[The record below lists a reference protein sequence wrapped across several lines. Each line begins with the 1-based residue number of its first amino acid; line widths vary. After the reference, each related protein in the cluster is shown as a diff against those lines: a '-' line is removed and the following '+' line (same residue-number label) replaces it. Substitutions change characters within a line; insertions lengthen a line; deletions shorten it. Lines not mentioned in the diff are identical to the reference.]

1 MSDINTTNYLP
12 VEDNP
17 IPIPATELEKLP
29 PPSDTAG
36 DAMFCQEVNTSG
48 NDVVDFDNVKLE
60 PAEGS
65 SISIPIPTLP
75 PTTSSSD
82 LISFDA
88 TAGATASAGATAAA
102 SKPSS
107 SSSSSSSP
115 IITDQQNNFRSESGY
130 ESWNDM
136 LYQLL
141 LYKARKGDV
150 NIPDNDVQYRS
161 LYDWIQ
167 TQREQYTLY
176 QQDETSSTVLNA
188 DRVAVLESIDIQ
200 CTVRG
205 ERIWQSNFDDLVAY
219 KKENGDVRV
228 PRQYEKAPKLAEWV
242 TDQRRQC
249 KARLEGKPSTMTAER
264 MAKLDQLGFVWQFRD
279 RMDWNE
285 RYEKLLEYKKEVS
298 FMRRILCEH
307 LRREEWSATEIH
319 DLPISNCSFDFISC
333 LQQNGHC
340 IVPQNYMKSN
350 ALGKWVAK
358 QVSSIDVLINL
369 CC

>member
-102 SKPSS
+102 SKPSSSS

-298 FMRRILCEH
+298 FIRVTCTVSETTDMVNHRHDMFLNFYLLIRYLSSSIERTLH
-307 LRREEWSATEIH
+307 RATELH
-319 DLPISNCSFDFISC
+319 E
-333 LQQNGHC
+333 
-340 IVPQNYMKSN
+340 K
-350 ALGKWVAK
+350 
-358 QVSSIDVLINL
+358 
-369 CC
+369 

>member
-1 MSDINTTNYLP
+1 MTVEENTPVPWESEDRKSPAEDAGNNILFCQGVDSARDNNKNNNNNKVVDNAMDVIEERTAVIPTLP
-12 VEDNP
+12 TPSNVP
-17 IPIPATELEKLP
+17 TRSTVTAGGKLP
-29 PPSDTAG
+29 PPDASTGAKEDT
-36 DAMFCQEVNTSG
+36 
-48 NDVVDFDNVKLE
+48 
-60 PAEGS
+60 
-65 SISIPIPTLP
+65 
-75 PTTSSSD
+75 
-82 LISFDA
+82 
-88 TAGATASAGATAAA
+88 
-102 SKPSS
+102 
-107 SSSSSSSP
+107 
-115 IITDQQNNFRSESGY
+115 NFRGVAY

-136 LYQLL
+136 LFQLL
-141 LYKARKGDV
+141 LYKARNGDV
-150 NIPDNDVQYRS
+150 NVPDNDSRYRP
-161 LYDWIQ
+161 LYNWLQ
-167 TQREQYTLY
+167 TQREHYTLY
-176 QQDETSSTVLNA
+176 QQDETSSALLNA
-188 DRVAVLESIDIQ
+188 DRVAVLESIGIQ
-200 CTVRG
+200 CTVEG
-205 ERIWQSNFDDLVAY
+205 DMIWDKNFDDLVTY
-219 KKENGDVRV
+219 KNEHGDVRV
-228 PRQYEKAPKLAEWV
+228 PRLYEKAPYLSFWV
-242 TDQRRQC
+242 TEQRKQC